1 MKINQWTLGLAAV
14 GLVSLASVAQADE
27 NKLVPVLTEVSST
40 TISGYVD
47 TAAEW
52 RPGGQ
57 DGFVGRLY
65 DTTGPNGS
73 KENGISLNVVSVS
86 LDKPLDEGK
95 WSAGY
100 HIQAL
105 AGPEATTRAVG
116 VLNNGNSTDF
126 ALNEAYIS
134 MRAPVGNGL
143 DFQAGQFGTWAGYES
158 FDGYKNAN
166 YSRSYGFLIEPSAH
180 VGVTAKYTFASWLSA
195 GVGVGNSYSKAIDAT
210 GPDYTDKT
218 YLGRLD
224 FTAPESA
231 GFLKDTKLTLV
242 WTGGRQDVTAA
253 AAGFTP
259 GVFDAAGR
267 VVNGNVETYYA
278 GLTIP
283 TPIKQVTVGAAWD
296 YRDANDYFAHALAGY
311 INWSVTDKFKLN
323 GRIDWADGSNDSI
336 YSPALTGNTKA
347 NDELLSATLTADYSL
362 WANVITRAEFR
373 WDHSLNSVAPFNSVG
388 TGTVGDE
395 RNAMT
400 VALNVIYKF

>member
-1 MKINQWTLGLAAV
+1 MKINEWTLGLAAV

-57 DGFVGRLY
+57 DGQVGRLY
-65 DTTGPNGS
+65 DTTGPGGAS
-73 KENGISLNVVSVS
+73 KENGISLNVVSIS

-95 WSAGY
+95 LSAGY
-100 HIQAL
+100 HVQML

-116 VLNNGNSTDF
+116 ILNPGGTSTDF
-126 ALNEAYIS
+126 ALNEAYIV

-158 FDGYKNAN
+158 FDGYKDAN
-166 YSRSYGFLIEPSAH
+166 YSRSYGFFMEPSAH

-195 GVGVGNSYSKAIDAT
+195 GVGVGNSYSKAIDAS

-231 GFLKDTKLTLV
+231 GFLKDAKLTLV
-242 WTGGRQDVTAA
+242 WTGGRQDYTANTPLVIETPFRPVT
-253 AAGFTP
+253 
-259 GVFDAAGR
+259 
-267 VVNGNVETYYA
+267 GNIETYYA
-278 GLTIP
+278 GVTVP

-311 INWSVTDKFKLN
+311 VNWSVTDKFKLN
-323 GRIDWADGSNDSI
+323 GRVDWAQGSANSF
-336 YSPALTGNTKA
+336 YSTTLTAA
-347 NDELLSATLTADYSL
+347 NDDLLACTLTADYSL

-373 WDHSLNSVAPFNSVG
+373 WDHSLNGQTPFDNTGVAG
-388 TGTVGDE
+388 TGSE
-395 RNAMT
+395 RNATT

>member
-1 MKINQWTLGLAAV
+1 MKINEWTLGLAAV

-40 TISGYVD
+40 TLSGYVD

-57 DGFVGRLY
+57 DGLVGRLY

-73 KENGISLNVVSVS
+73 KQNGISLNVVSIT

-100 HIQAL
+100 HVQML
-105 AGPEATTRAVG
+105 AGPEATSRAVG
-116 VLNNGNSTDF
+116 ILQPSGANTDF
-126 ALNEAYIS
+126 ALNEAYIA

-166 YSRSYGFLIEPSAH
+166 YSRSYGFFIEPSAH
-180 VGVTAKYTFASWLSA
+180 VGVTTKYTFASWLSA
-195 GVGVGNSYSKAIDAT
+195 GVGVGNSYSKAIDAN

-224 FTAPESA
+224 FTAPDSA
-231 GFLKDTKLTLV
+231 GFLKGATLSLI

-253 AAGFTP
+253 AFGWTP
-259 GVFDAAGR
+259 GVFSASGK
-267 VVNGNVETYYA
+267 VINGNVETYYA
-278 GLTIP
+278 GLTVP
-283 TPIKQVTVGAAWD
+283 TPWKELTVGAAWD

-311 INWSVTDKFKLN
+311 VNWSVTDKFKLN
-323 GRIDWADGSNDSI
+323 GRLDWAEGSDGSL
-336 YSPALTGNTKA
+336 YAFSPFTTA
-347 NDELLSATLTADYSL
+347 NDQLLAATLTADYSL
-362 WANVITRAEFR
+362 WANVVTRAEFR
-373 WDHSLNSVAPFNSVG
+373 WDHSLNGTAPFNTASA
-388 TGTVGDE
+388 TGTPE
-395 RNAMT
+395 RNSMT